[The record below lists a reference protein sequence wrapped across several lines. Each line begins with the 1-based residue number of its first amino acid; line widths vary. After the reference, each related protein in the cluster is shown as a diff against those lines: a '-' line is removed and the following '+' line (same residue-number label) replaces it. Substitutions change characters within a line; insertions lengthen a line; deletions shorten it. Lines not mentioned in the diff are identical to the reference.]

1 MKRTKVLKSAAVLG
15 VASLAL
21 AACGGSSTSSE
32 SSAAP
37 AASEAA
43 PAASEAAPASSA
55 AAPAAS
61 GPCKIGTMLPQ
72 TGNLAFLGPPEFAG
86 VDLAVKQ
93 INEAG
98 GVNGAPLEVLNGD
111 SGDTTTDIASQT
123 ADSHIGAGVTAII
136 GAASSGVSLTVIDK
150 ITGAGVI
157 QFSPANTSPA
167 LSTYA
172 DNGLYFR
179 TAPSDLFQGAVLGT
193 LMLNEGI
200 EKAGILAMDDAYGI
214 GLADALDANFTAGG
228 GTVGEKIIYNP
239 QAAEF
244 SAEVGKLKASKP
256 QGIAVIGFEE
266 SVKIVQELIKQGI
279 GPDKVPLFL
288 VDGNLSQEAFK
299 DLPKDIMKGTKG
311 TLPGAFA
318 DDALQAAM
326 KEINPDL
333 TDFSYG
339 PESYDAVNLIA
350 LAAVKAGS
358 CDGKAVAA
366 ALKDVSSGGEKCT
379 DFASCAALLAEGK
392 DIDYDGKSGPV
403 EFDDNGD
410 PSVATMGVYEY
421 EANDKYV
428 PKIDEFV
435 TGEVPAPQPAS

>member
-1 MKRTKVLKSAAVLG
+1 MKRTSVIKTAAVLG
-15 VASLAL
+15 AASLAL
-21 AACGGSSTSSE
+21 AACGSSSTSESTSAAASE
-32 SSAAP
+32 AP
-37 AASEAA
+37 AASE
-43 PAASEAAPASSA
+43 SA
-55 AAPAAS
+55 AAT

-98 GVNGAPLEVLNGD
+98 GVLGQPLENLAGD

-123 ADSHIGAGVTAII
+123 ADSHIAAGVSAII

-179 TAPSDLFQGAVLGT
+179 TAPSDLFQGAVLGS
-193 LMLNEGI
+193 LMLDSGA
-200 EKAGILAMDDAYGI
+200 EKAGILALDDAYGT
-214 GLADALDANFTAGG
+214 GLADALEANFTDGG
-228 GTVGEKIIYNP
+228 GTVTDKIIYNP

-244 SAEVGKLKASKP
+244 SAEVGKLKASNP
-256 QGIAVIGFEE
+256 DAIALIGFEE
-266 SVKIVQELIKQGI
+266 SVKIMQELIKQGI
-279 GPDKVPLFL
+279 GPDTIPLYL

-299 DLPKDIMKGTKG
+299 DLPEGIMVGTKG
-311 TLPGAFA
+311 TLPGAA
-318 DDALQAAM
+318 ASDEVKAALLSVDPA
-326 KEINPDL
+326 L
-333 TDFSYG
+333 TDFSYA
-339 PESYDAVNLIA
+339 PESWDAVNLIA
-350 LAAVKAGS
+350 LGMEVAQS
-358 CDGKAVAA
+358 CDGVAIAA
-366 ALKDVSSGGEKCT
+366 ALKDISSGGEKCT
-379 DFASCAALLAEGK
+379 DFATCKALLDAGT
-392 DIDYDGKSGPV
+392 DIDYEGLSGPV

-410 PSVATMGVYEY
+410 PSIATMGVYEY

-428 PKIDEFV
+428 PKLDLFV
-435 TGEVPAPQPAS
+435 TGDVPAPAAS